1 MSKDRST
8 TSGGD
13 ADMRVAWAPWRM
25 SYIERGRPEQCIF
38 CRHEGASQRDLVL
51 AVGSSWV
58 VMLNM
63 FPYNNGHLLVAP
75 RQHAACL
82 AELADH
88 AYGALM
94 QAVRASI
101 DIVERVLA
109 PQGMN
114 VGINLGATAGAG
126 IADHLHWHIV
136 PRWDGDTNYMPVIA
150 EVKVLPQHLQDSY
163 DRLRPHFDDWMGKGS
178 A

>member
-1 MSKDRST
+1 
-8 TSGGD
+8 
-13 ADMRVAWAPWRM
+13 M

-88 AYGALM
+88 AYGTLM